1 MPISKKTSLA
11 LPTAPLIPTSE
22 MVPEYPYKNAAPNK
36 KNADAYAPNK
46 KYFRADSCDSNRRL
60 RAAKL
65 TKEAAPV
72 RQRDASAP
80 HLDERAARERAGA
93 RVHAVRR
100 THLVLEARAAARVL
114 LLVERERDDRD
125 ARRVRGRDAVHL
137 GRARPRRGDRA
148 RVEAAPHV
156 AELRRARREAAASH
170 VHKGAAAHRP
180 AHRLERAQRHRPQ
193 ILKVHARRTEVAPVG
208 AHLERHV
215 PRRRRARRGAL
226 ELPG

>member
-1 MPISKKTSLA
+1 MHAAHLDERA
-11 LPTAPLIPTSE
+11 VRVRDRRA
-22 MVPEYPYKNAAPNK
+22 VHGVVVHQPER
-36 KNADAYAPNK
+36 D
-46 KYFRADSCDSNRRL
+46 RADGAARRGRRDAPHELAARVRRRHRL

>member
-1 MPISKKTSLA
+1 MHAAHLDERA
-11 LPTAPLIPTSE
+11 VRVRDRRA
-22 MVPEYPYKNAAPNK
+22 VHGVVVHQPERH
-36 KNADAYAPNK
+36 
-46 KYFRADSCDSNRRL
+46 RADGAVRRGRRDAPHQLAARVRRRHRL

-65 TKEAAPV
+65 AKEAAPV

-114 LLVERERDDRD
+114 LLVERERDHRD
-125 ARRVRGRDAVHL
+125 ARRVRRRDAVHL

-215 PRRRRARRGAL
+215 PRRRGARRGAL
-226 ELPG
+226 ELPS